1 MSIAYPEYVK
11 IKDNYCCCYLG
22 NTAEYVVQLKLL
34 RPYIEKQLPGIRL
47 YLACRD
53 SFFYL
58 LADEPRS
65 LRTSEMAEF
74 KHLFAYIREL
84 TFKDKHPVL
93 EFMEES
99 QLEIPAIAQPVAKQ
113 GGMALICPEGMQPTK
128 CLTSEQL
135 AAVTKHVEKMGY
147 KPVVLG
153 SDTHSVMK
161 IGLRP
166 SGDNKLEYVRMASLV
181 VGVENEYLFLAASR
195 ATDTVLVPTGI
206 GTELYKKMF
215 PKNKVQK
222 F

>member
-34 RPYIEKQLPGIRL
+34 RPYIEKQLPGVRL

-53 SFFYL
+53 SLYYF

-65 LRTSEMAEF
+65 LRTSEMSEL

-84 TFKDKHPVL
+84 NFTDKHPVL

-99 QLEIPAIAQPVAKQ
+99 QLEIPAIAVPETKP
-113 GGMALICPEGMQPTK
+113 GLALICPEGMQPTK
-128 CLTSEQL
+128 CLTQEQV
-135 AAVTKHVEKMGY
+135 VTLTKQVERMGY

-153 SDTHSVMK
+153 SDIHSV
-161 IGLRP
+161 LSLSERP
-166 SGDNKLEYVRMASLV
+166 HGEDKLEYIKMASLV

-195 ATDTVLVPTGI
+195 ACETILIPTGV

-215 PKNKVQK
+215 PKNKIQK
-222 F
+222 I